1 MVRQGKKPVPARL
14 QSRPLVSNVGPL
26 PVCTEPNNR
35 SITVDVLVQSPVIE
49 KLECSAPTSLPSSV
63 PVVETLLSQT
73 DSQLTPP
80 HAQVLVQTSFS
91 DILAYPASIS
101 RKDSDNVSSNVPGRT
116 TFGVHHVEFSRGCE
130 PCSALD

>member
-1 MVRQGKKPVPARL
+1 
-14 QSRPLVSNVGPL
+14 VSNVGPL
-26 PVCTEPNNR
+26 PVCTESNNR

-73 DSQLTPP
+73 DSQLTPL
-80 HAQVLVQTSFS
+80 HAQVLVQTSVS
-91 DILAYPASIS
+91 DILAYLASTS

-116 TFGVHHVEFSRGCE
+116 TFATKASIDNRKKTC
-130 PCSALD
+130 